1 MLEENAARIVLADI
15 KKISR
20 AKIDRECTEKAL
32 KDTKLDYETVRDYNN
47 DIIGD
52 NRCIES
58 ATNNINSIFQNCS
71 KDELVSLITDIYD
84 LANSEFKQKTIEKNI
99 K

>member
-32 KDTKLDYETVRDYNN
+32 KGTKLDYDTEREYKN
-47 DIIGD
+47 DIIAD
-52 NRCIES
+52 NRYIES
-58 ATNNINSIFQNCS
+58 ATNNINSIFQNCNES
-71 KDELVSLITDIYD
+71 ELVSLITDIYN
-84 LANSEFKQKTIEKNI
+84 LANSEFEQKTIEKNR
-99 K
+99 

>member
-32 KDTKLDYETVRDYNN
+32 KDTKLDYDTEREYKN
-47 DIIGD
+47 DIIAD
-52 NRCIES
+52 NRYIES

-71 KDELVSLITDIYD
+71 ESELVSLITDIYN
-84 LANSEFKQKTIEKNI
+84 LANSEFEQKTIEKNR
-99 K
+99 

>member
-20 AKIDRECTEKAL
+20 AKIDRECTERAL
-32 KDTKLDYETVRDYNN
+32 EDKKLDYDTVRDYNN

-71 KDELVSLITDIYD
+71 ESELVSLITDIYN
-84 LANSEFKQKTIEKNI
+84 LANSEFEQKTIEKNR
-99 K
+99 